1 MEVKKLI
8 VFKEININFCELI
21 IMDVKAIKSQLDA
34 VIQHYEENMNKMSR
48 NDLNVLTED
57 FLKKL
62 DTIMYM
68 VGQELGISSTDKEVY
83 VDLENVSDE
92 IYEIIEK
99 CVEWGPYCTEEGLYF
114 PPNKP

>member
-1 MEVKKLI
+1 MSS
-8 VFKEININFCELI
+8 NEL
-21 IMDVKAIKSQLDA
+21 D
-34 VIQHYEENMNKMSR
+34 
-48 NDLNVLTED
+48 VLTKD

-83 VDLENVSDE
+83 VDLKNVSDE

-99 CVEWGPYCTEEGLYF
+99 CMEWGSYCGENGLYF

>member
-1 MEVKKLI
+1 
-8 VFKEININFCELI
+8 
-21 IMDVKAIKSQLDA
+21 MDVKSIKSELDA
-34 VIQHYEENMNKMSR
+34 VIQHHETNMNKMSG
-48 NDLNVLTED
+48 NDLDVLTKD

-62 DTIMYM
+62 NSIMYM
-68 VGQELGISSTDKEVY
+68 VGQELGISGTDKEVY

-99 CVEWGPYCTEEGLYF
+99 CVEWGPYYGENGLYF